1 MKQNLYKLPKRL
13 IPVALV
19 LIGVVA
25 IGLGFV
31 VGPKFESYSTGK
43 FDTVTLG
50 MESTAVNSLIYL
62 AASQNY
68 FAANGLNVTIK
79 DYSSGLTAVN
89 GLLNG
94 EVDLATSS
102 EFVIV
107 GKSLA
112 HEQVRTIGSID
123 KFRHNYL
130 LGRKDRGIE
139 TVTDLAGK
147 KVGLPLKTAA
157 EFYLGRFLDLQGMH
171 IKQVTLVDI
180 SPPQLV
186 EALVNREVDAVMA
199 WQPNAKTIEER
210 LGNNIV
216 QWPAQNE
223 QATYCSVSSIEA
235 WVTAHPELVERF
247 LKALAQAEAYAINH
261 PAETK
266 AVLQKQLNYDDSY
279 MATIW
284 PEHQFSLSLDQ
295 SLVLAMEDETRWLIN
310 NNLTETEQTPNFLDY
325 LYLDGLRAVRP
336 EAVNIIQ

>member
-1 MKQNLYKLPKRL
+1 MKQNQYKLPKRF
-13 IPVALV
+13 IPVVLV

-25 IGLGFV
+25 IGLGFAF
-31 VGPKFESYSTGK
+31 GPKSERNSTGK
-43 FDTVTLG
+43 LDTVSVG
-50 MESTAVNSLIYL
+50 MESTAVNSLIYI

-89 GLLNG
+89 GLLSG

-107 GKSLA
+107 GQALA
-112 HEQVRTIGSID
+112 REQVRTLSSID

-130 LGRKDRGIE
+130 LARKDRGIE
-139 TVTDLAGK
+139 AVTGLAGK

-171 IKQVTLVDI
+171 IKQVTLVDV

-186 EALVNREVDAVMA
+186 EALVNGEVDAVIA
-199 WQPNAKTIEER
+199 WQPNAKAIEAR
-210 LGNNIV
+210 LGNGLV
-216 QWPAQNE
+216 KWPVQNE
-223 QATYCSVSSIEA
+223 QATFCTVSSTEA

-247 LKALAQAEAYAINH
+247 LKALAQAEAYAINN

-266 AVLQKQLNYDDSY
+266 AMLQKQLNYDDPY

-284 PEHQFSLSLDQ
+284 PEHQFSLTLDQ
-295 SLVLAMEDETRWLIN
+295 TLVLAMEDEARWLIN
-310 NNLTETEQTPNFLDY
+310 NNLTEAEQTPNFLDY
-325 LYLDGLRAVRP
+325 LYLDGVKAVRP
-336 EAVNIIQ
+336 EAMNVIQ